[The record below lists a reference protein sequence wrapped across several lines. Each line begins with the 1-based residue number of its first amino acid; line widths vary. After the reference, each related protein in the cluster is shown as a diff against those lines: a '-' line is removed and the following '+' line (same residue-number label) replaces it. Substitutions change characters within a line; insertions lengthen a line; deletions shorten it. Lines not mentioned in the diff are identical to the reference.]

1 MTHKKEVKWGLRAS
15 VTHALAESLAVR
27 CDTDGKSKYISHQ
40 ALAAALHFD
49 PEEKWKGN
57 I

>member
-15 VTHALAESLAVR
+15 VTHALAHICTCGKVR
-27 CDTDGKSKYISHQ
+27 CDTNGNSKYISHQ

-49 PEEKWKGN
+49 QEEK
-57 I
+57 